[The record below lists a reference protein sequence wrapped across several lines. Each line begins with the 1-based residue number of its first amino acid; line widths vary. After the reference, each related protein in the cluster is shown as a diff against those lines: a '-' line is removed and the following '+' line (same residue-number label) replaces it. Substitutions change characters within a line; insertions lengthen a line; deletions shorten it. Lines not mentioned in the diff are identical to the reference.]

1 MLSLVERACSTSIEH
16 GAELKLSRHVPNG
29 NMFDLFWNF
38 SLAFSSIESEISEQA
53 SLQVATEEP
62 NKGF

>member
-29 NMFDLFWNF
+29 TMFDLFWNF
-38 SLAFSSIESEISEQA
+38 SLAFF
-53 SLQVATEEP
+53 V
-62 NKGF
+62 N